1 MQDIDTNK
9 HKYLFNSLLLL
20 AVIFLTILDSNK
32 AKHASIVRDPAIYC
46 PKGSINVYQSRN
58 PCVYRVIEFAIFLE
72 FILLLARDPR
82 FQQGMNQRCC
92 SLTFHFEKLRD
103 EFFLSS
109 IRLHGVSKVSHSQA

>member
-46 PKGSINVYQSRN
+46 QKGLLMSISL
-58 PCVYRVIEFAIFLE
+58 VIHVCI
-72 FILLLARDPR
+72 
-82 FQQGMNQRCC
+82 G
-92 SLTFHFEKLRD
+92 
-103 EFFLSS
+103 
-109 IRLHGVSKVSHSQA
+109 